1 MNSMYACP
9 VEELVWAVARER
21 QEEARQ
27 TQPHTE
33 DRPQPESRVRS
44 WLGRPAAGDR
54 CC

>member
-1 MNSMYACP
+1 MYGYSID
-9 VEELVWAVARER
+9 ELAWAVARER

-33 DRPQPESRVRS
+33 DRPQPETPVRS
-44 WLGRPAAGDR
+44 WLGHPAADDH